1 MVGVPRSSSCR
12 ECLQRR
18 VKCDRALPECRRCQG
33 RGVRCPG
40 YRRALKF
47 CNRTTDGDFTDAKQF
62 DNIQKAKQSLAVTL
76 SRPTIDGS
84 RAPNLACKA
93 LDAQA
98 KEVFEYVVMTTF
110 PLTFLHFAPRLEPN
124 WVDFIR
130 HHQAAQ
136 TEPIEKAMRCLNLWY
151 MGVKNHDTAIA
162 NQSRYAYGDALRC
175 LARWVG
181 HPRTRTS
188 EITLAAAIMVA
199 VFEMLDP
206 ITPHSW
212 LIHSH
217 GVAGLIRLRGARVHS
232 SGFGRTMFITIR
244 SFLLVDAFVRREPSF
259 LGEPE
264 WRDAN
269 QEATVV
275 ERRNGKESWMSKI
288 VEQVFNEISMGPAL
302 LSQTSALIT
311 EGFADIS
318 RDDLVS
324 RINTSRGILRNLQLQ
339 LSSATSEGKGDM
351 TNKSDHTRDIAKH
364 SLQGISSGIALLE
377 QLLVLIEADKKRGCD
392 RISSAEAWG
401 GSPLVPSGT
410 MEGPFSGADRPLDWL
425 DQISMSMGTLA
436 ITNNNQ
442 DRVVELGD

>member
-1 MVGVPRSSSCR
+1 MVGVPRSTSCR

-18 VKCDRALPECRRCQG
+18 VKCDRALPECRRCQV

-47 CNRTTDGDFTDAKQF
+47 YNRTTDGDFTDAKQF
-62 DNIQKAKQSLAVTL
+62 DNLQKAKNASSLVLAA
-76 SRPTIDGS
+76 SRRSIDGS
-84 RAPNLACKA
+84 RVPSLACKA
-93 LDAQA
+93 FDTQG

-110 PLTFLHFAPRLEPN
+110 PVTFLHFAPRLEPN
-124 WVDFIR
+124 WVDFIK
-130 HHQAAQ
+130 HHQAAK
-136 TEPIEKAMRCLNLWY
+136 TEPIEKGMRCLNLWY
-151 MGVKNHDTAIA
+151 MGVKNNDATIA
-162 NQSRYAYGDALRC
+162 DRSRYAYGDALRC

-181 HPRTRTS
+181 NPRTRTS
-188 EITLAAAIMVA
+188 EITLAAAIMIA

-206 ITPHSW
+206 VTPHSW
-212 LIHSH
+212 LIHSR
-217 GVAGLIRLRGARVHS
+217 GIAGLIRLRGAKVHS

-269 QEATVV
+269 QEATIV

-288 VEQVFNEISMGPAL
+288 VERVFNEISMGPAL
-302 LSQTSALIT
+302 LSQTSGLMSGDSAHVL
-311 EGFADIS
+311 

-324 RINTSRGILRNLQLQ
+324 RINASRGILRNLQLQ
-339 LSSATSEGKGDM
+339 VSSVSGKENAGKD
-351 TNKSDHTRDIAKH
+351 DHTRAVAKH
-364 SLQGISSGIALLE
+364 CLQGIFSGIALLE
-377 QLLVLIEADKKRGCD
+377 QLLVLIEADKKRCD
-392 RISSAEAWG
+392 RGAEAWG
-401 GSPLVPSGT
+401 GSTVPSGT
-410 MEGPFSGADRPLDWL
+410 MEGPFSGENRPLDWL

-436 ITNNNQ
+436 ISNNNQ